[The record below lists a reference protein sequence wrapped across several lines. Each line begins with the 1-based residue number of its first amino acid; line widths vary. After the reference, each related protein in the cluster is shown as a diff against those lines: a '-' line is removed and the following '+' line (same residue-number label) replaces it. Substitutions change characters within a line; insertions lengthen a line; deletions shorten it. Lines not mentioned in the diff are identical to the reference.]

1 MTAPANKIPV
11 SVDYTGRDYYSLR
24 TELIARVKEATN
36 QQWQGND
43 PADFGLALIEA
54 FAYMGDQVNY
64 YIDRIANESYILTA
78 TQRQSLLNIAN
89 TYGYTPTGYVGSVVD
104 AQLTSG
110 IGSESE
116 IGGSILTTV
125 TIEGSSVAHA
135 AEVAISTT
143 HPFEV
148 GDYVIIDG
156 LSETAYNGTYE
167 VLKTGIDVNGSN
179 VIVYK
184 PESTIASITG
194 DGTRF
199 TVTTTEA
206 HQFSATEA
214 IVISGASVS
223 GYNSNWVVYDTPT
236 DTTFRVTSA
245 LNTSATG
252 GTVNYQDIATN
263 GDLST
268 ILGYAYTIGTTTVPA
283 GTQLTAEVTYEDK
296 VQQVM
301 FTTLTDAVVAHLGNP
316 YNSVT
321 VQCRQGEDVS
331 FRAKNLKNLT
341 TNSHDINGELIGYS
355 DGAADQSFS
364 LSETRVDKA
373 FLEVYVDSG
382 SNFNKW
388 QQVQHITD
396 YGPSSAVYTV
406 SIDANNLVQVNFGDG
421 VSGAIPPKDGA
432 IKAVYYAGGGPVGNI
447 AAGKLNTISAVPNA
461 DSPELEQGIKS
472 YFTVT
477 NPTEASGGSD
487 PESNDVIRYNAP
499 RTLSALNRA
508 VTLDD
513 YANLAL
519 SIRGIG
525 KANATSENRTSVTVY
540 VAPTRS
546 DNSSDMTPG
555 ITYGAGGVPAE
566 STAMATL
573 RTSVSDFLADKKL
586 IGTSVVVDYPTYVPV
601 VLTVEYSALPQYTN
615 SQVESYIK
623 NAIFSQFSYNYV
635 DFADTITPEEVEFK
649 LRQVEGI
656 RNIKVTEFY
665 RTGGSGRSSMIG
677 EANEIFVFLDSNLT
691 LTTAPTDAVLASL
704 TLGSNVTLNQSFNA
718 NIASYT
724 ATVSTGTTTIPV
736 IPTANDAT
744 NALITVNNTVTASGS
759 TFTLS
764 TPVGSTSLVVSVTAG
779 DGVTVR
785 NYRIALTRIS

>member
-24 TELIARVKEATN
+24 TELIARVKEATS

-64 YIDRIANESYILTA
+64 YIDRIANESYLLTA
-78 TQRQSLLNIAN
+78 TQRQSLLNIAS
-89 TYGYTPTGYVGSVVD
+89 TYGYTPTGYVGAVVD
-104 AQLTSG
+104 ADLTSG

-116 IGGSILTTV
+116 IGATILTTV
-125 TIEGSSVAHA
+125 TISGNSVAHA
-135 AEVAISTT
+135 AEVAIATA
-143 HPFEV
+143 HPFVV
-148 GDYVIIDG
+148 GDYAIIDG
-156 LSETAYNGTYE
+156 LSETAYNGTYQI
-167 VLKTGIDVNGSN
+167 LKTGIDVNGNN
-179 VIVYK
+179 VIIYK
-184 PESTIASITG
+184 PESTITTIAG
-194 DGTRF
+194 DGTHF
-199 TVTTTEA
+199 TVTTSTA
-206 HQFSATEA
+206 HQFQAGEA
-214 IVISGASVS
+214 VVISGASVS
-223 GYNSNWVVYDTPT
+223 GYNANWAIYDTPT

-245 LNTSATG
+245 LNTAATG
-252 GTVNYQDIATN
+252 GKVNYQDIATN
-263 GDLST
+263 GDLTT

-301 FTTLTDAVVAHLGNP
+301 FTTMTDVVVGNLGNP
-316 YNSVT
+316 YNTAT

-355 DGAADQSFS
+355 DGTADQAFS
-364 LSETRVDKA
+364 LIETKVDKT
-373 FLEVYVDSG
+373 FLDVYVDSG

-388 QQVQHITD
+388 MQVQHITD

-406 SIDANNLVQVNFGDG
+406 SIDANNLVRVNFGDG
-421 VSGAIPPKDGA
+421 VSGAIPPKDAA
-432 IKAVYYAGGGPVGNI
+432 IKAIYYAGGGPIGNI
-447 AAGKLNTISAVPNA
+447 AAGKLNVISAVPNA
-461 DSPELEQGIKS
+461 DSTLIEQGIKQ

-477 NPTEASGGSD
+477 NSVPASGGSD
-487 PESNDVIRYNAP
+487 PESNEVIRYNAP

-525 KANATSENRTSVTVY
+525 KANATSEGRTSVTVY

-546 DNSSDMTPG
+546 DNSSDLTPG
-555 ITYGAGGVPAE
+555 ISYNDQGVASE
-566 STAMATL
+566 TTAMTTL
-573 RTSVSDFLADKKL
+573 RTSVSDFISDKKL

-601 VLTVEYSALPQYTN
+601 VLNIEYSALPQYTN

-623 NAIFSQFSYNYV
+623 NMIFSQFSYNYV

-656 RNIKVTEFY
+656 RNIKVIEFY

-677 EANEIFVFLDSNLT
+677 EANEIFVFLESNLT
-691 LTTAPTDAVLASL
+691 LTTAPTNAALSTL
-704 TLGSNVTLNQSFNA
+704 TLGSNVTLNQSFNTNVA
-718 NIASYT
+718 AYT

-736 IPTANDAT
+736 IPTASDAT
-744 NALITVNNTVTASGS
+744 NALITVNNTVVASGS

-764 TPVGSTSLVVSVTAG
+764 TPVGGTSLVVSVTAG